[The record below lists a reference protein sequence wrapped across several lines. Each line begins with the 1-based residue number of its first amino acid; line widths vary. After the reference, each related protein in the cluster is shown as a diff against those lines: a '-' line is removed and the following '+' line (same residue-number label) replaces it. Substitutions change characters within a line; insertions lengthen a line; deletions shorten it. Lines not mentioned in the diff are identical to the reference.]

1 MAVSSRLCKRKKLAV
16 EIVKERGESVV
27 GEKLIA
33 NERPVSNGSL
43 CPLFLQL
50 KDAKI
55 KQFENRIIVRKR
67 AAFSDLAKTGINS
80 LNGVG
85 RIHNLAN
92 CRGVIKKLLDVSKT
106 AFPDGNRTR
115 MFTPDLA
122 ETLKLDAAGSVKWI
136 V

>member
-1 MAVSSRLCKRKKLAV
+1 MVEEMRAVSSRLCKRKKLAV

-33 NERPVSNGSL
+33 NERPVGDRAVS
-43 CPLFLQL
+43 PLFLQL
-50 KDAKI
+50 NDAKI

-92 CRGVIKKLLDVSKT
+92 C
-106 AFPDGNRTR
+106 
-115 MFTPDLA
+115 
-122 ETLKLDAAGSVKWI
+122 
-136 V
+136 